1 MKANIKILTLILVLL
16 TSCIIYPRQTLAQE
30 SNVSFQLFYDQ
41 LSPYGQW
48 IEYSNYG
55 YVWIPDAG
63 PDFVPYSTNGHWI
76 LTDDGWAWDSDYNWG
91 WAAFHYGRWS
101 FSDSFG
107 WFWVPDNVWGP
118 AWVNWREAE
127 GYYGWSPMEP
137 GVSVAM
143 SFGGTYNSH
152 NDHWIFVNNRDIE
165 RTDINIY
172 YVNRTDHDRIIRN
185 STVIQNTYI
194 DNSRHSTY
202 VTGPSRS
209 QVQSVTGRTITPV
222 IIRENNK
229 PGKEI
234 SNGQLRIYRPQIVKN
249 NTDGKKAIPSRI
261 TTINE
266 IKKIPSR
273 NSTNQNPIGNPG
285 NRTISQPVR
294 TVEPQNNNSR
304 PAQQQNKIQQ
314 NNKPVP
320 QNGISTPSN
329 SNHIYQPGQT
339 PLSNPSDVN
348 RPIRKPDAVTPQNNN
363 SQSIPQRTFTPQN
376 NTSQPVPQRT
386 VTPQNN
392 TSQPI
397 PQRTVTPQNNNVHP
411 DQQRNVTPQNN
422 TSQPVPQRTVTPQNN
437 NVRPDQQRNVTPQNN
452 NQGQKP
458 TPPVNV
464 QNKPQQVQPKP
475 ANQTNKIP
483 VRQKKPLKQ
492 KVITEQPKVPDT
504 STDKK

>member
-1 MKANIKILTLILVLL
+1 MKANIKILTLIFVLL
-16 TSCIIYPRQTLAQE
+16 TSCIIYPRQTFAQD

-76 LTDDGWAWDSDYNWG
+76 FTDDGWAWDSDYNWG

-107 WFWVPDNVWGP
+107 WFWVPDNEWGP
-118 AWVNWREAE
+118 AWVNWREAD

-137 GVSVAM
+137 GISVAM
-143 SFGGTYNSH
+143 SIDGTYNSQ
-152 NDHWIFVNNRDIE
+152 NDHWMFVNNRDIE

-172 YVNRTDHDRIIRN
+172 YVNRTDQDRILRN
-185 STVIQNTYI
+185 STVIHNTYI
-194 DNSRHSTY
+194 DHSRHSTY

-209 QVQSVTGRTITPV
+209 QVQRFTGRTITPV
-222 IIRENNK
+222 IIKENNK

-234 SNGQLRIYRPQIVKN
+234 NNGQLRIYRPQVVTN
-249 NTDGKKAIPSRI
+249 NSVGKKAIPSHI
-261 TTINE
+261 STINE
-266 IKKIPSR
+266 LKKTPSGNSSNR
-273 NSTNQNPIGNPG
+273 NQIGNPG

-294 TVEPQNNNSR
+294 TVEPQNNNSQ
-304 PAQQQNKIQQ
+304 PAQQRNKIQQ
-314 NNKPVP
+314 DNKQVP
-320 QNGISTPSN
+320 QKGISFPSN
-329 SNHIYQPGQT
+329 SNHTYQPGQT
-339 PLSNPSDVN
+339 PTSNPSDVN
-348 RPIRKPDAVTPQNNN
+348 KPIKRPDAVTPLNNN
-363 SQSIPQRTFTPQN
+363 SQRIPQRTFTPQN

-392 TSQPI
+392 TSQPV
-397 PQRTVTPQNNNVHP
+397 QKRTN
-411 DQQRNVTPQNN
+411 TPQNN
-422 TSQPVPQRTVTPQNN
+422 TSRPVPQRTV
-437 NVRPDQQRNVTPQNN
+437 VPQNN

-458 TPPVNV
+458 TPPDNV
-464 QNKPQQVQPKP
+464 QSKPQQVRQQQMNPTNKRTVRQQKPSKQKEKKVQPK
-475 ANQTNKIP
+475 A
-483 VRQKKPLKQ
+483 
-492 KVITEQPKVPDT
+492 PDT

>member
-1 MKANIKILTLILVLL
+1 MKANIKILTLLFVLL
-16 TSCIIYPRQTLAQE
+16 TSCILYPRQTLAQE

-48 IEYSNYG
+48 IEYSDYG
-55 YVWIPDAG
+55 YVWVPDAG
-63 PDFVPYSTNGHWI
+63 SNFVPYSTNGHWI

-107 WFWVPDNVWGP
+107 WFWVPDNEWGP
-118 AWVNWREAE
+118 AWVIWREAE

-172 YVNRTDHDRIIRN
+172 YVNRTDHDRIMRN

-209 QVQSVTGRTITPV
+209 QVQQVTGRTITPV
-222 IIRENNK
+222 IIKENNK

-234 SNGQLRIYRPQIVKN
+234 SNGQLRIYRPQVVKN
-249 NTDGKKAIPSRI
+249 NSDGKKAIPSHV

-266 IKKIPSR
+266 LKKTPSG
-273 NSTNQNPIGNPG
+273 NSTNQNQIGNPG

-294 TVEPQNNNSR
+294 TVEPQNNNSQ
-304 PAQQQNKIQQ
+304 PAQQPNKIQQ
-314 NNKPVP
+314 DNKQVP

-339 PLSNPSDVN
+339 PMSNPSNVN

-363 SQSIPQRTFTPQN
+363 SQ
-376 NTSQPVPQRT
+376 
-386 VTPQNN
+386 
-392 TSQPI
+392 PI
-397 PQRTVTPQNNNVHP
+397 PQRTLTPQNNKVQP
-411 DQQRNVTPQNN
+411 DQQGLLLLRITLHSLYSKGLLRHRIIMFNLISKGMLLHRIIIRCRNQLHLLMFKTSNN
-422 TSQPVPQRTVTPQNN
+422 
-437 NVRPDQQRNVTPQNN
+437 
-452 NQGQKP
+452 
-458 TPPVNV
+458 
-464 QNKPQQVQPKP
+464 
-475 ANQTNKIP
+475 
-483 VRQKKPLKQ
+483 
-492 KVITEQPKVPDT
+492 
-504 STDKK
+504 

>member
-1 MKANIKILTLILVLL
+1 MRC
-16 TSCIIYPRQTLAQE
+16 S
-30 SNVSFQLFYDQ
+30 
-41 LSPYGQW
+41 
-48 IEYSNYG
+48 
-55 YVWIPDAG
+55 
-63 PDFVPYSTNGHWI
+63 
-76 LTDDGWAWDSDYNWG
+76 
-91 WAAFHYGRWS
+91 
-101 FSDSFG
+101 
-107 WFWVPDNVWGP
+107 
-118 AWVNWREAE
+118 
-127 GYYGWSPMEP
+127 
-137 GVSVAM
+137 
-143 SFGGTYNSH
+143 
-152 NDHWIFVNNRDIE
+152 
-165 RTDINIY
+165 
-172 YVNRTDHDRIIRN
+172 
-185 STVIQNTYI
+185 
-194 DNSRHSTY
+194 
-202 VTGPSRS
+202 
-209 QVQSVTGRTITPV
+209 

-376 NTSQPVPQRT
+376 N
-386 VTPQNN
+386 
-392 TSQPI
+392 
-397 PQRTVTPQNNNVHP
+397 NVQP
-411 DQQRNVTPQNN
+411 DQQRPVNLQNN
-422 TSQPVPQRTVTPQNN
+422 TPQPVQQRT
-437 NVRPDQQRNVTPQNN
+437 VTPQNN